1 MSTTWYAPCLRGVM
15 GDWVYYSTLMNA
27 QQIKARILKAKDIR
41 EAKGLDDYLQRDLK
55 ERAQKIAT
63 YLRKRDTRFFSSIV
77 LGVFGGL
84 PDWVELDFSAIGQ
97 KLKIPDLRE
106 IEETVGV
113 LIFDGTEKIF
123 AIDGQH
129 RVEGIK
135 RATDADSARFQNDQ
149 YAALLVAHRDDA
161 PGKVRTR
168 RLFCDINKN
177 AVAVSEGDKVI
188 IDEDELAAI
197 VTRRIYA
204 KYSSFDGGDEIA
216 VTEKKEQLSKDG
228 TERFTSLLAIYTV
241 CKRLKKLH
249 KKSRGILENA
259 PENVHAFQTIIAE
272 FFDFVIAHEPS
283 LSRYFHLKTA
293 TSRRKMLEA
302 ERENNRSLFFRP
314 VGLEVLSRLYVHF
327 ASKEKLSTLRY
338 ALEHFRFEN
347 PKGIFDGIIWK
358 SGRIDASAKA
368 KKAGVGLC
376 LYLLH
381 ELASSD
387 EAKLTVTLREV
398 TNRLDYALPPKPNAP
413 PK

>member
-1 MSTTWYAPCLRGVM
+1 MTWYAPCLRGVM

-27 QQIKARILKAKDIR
+27 QQIKDRILKAKDIR
-41 EAKGLDDYLQRDLK
+41 EAKGLDDYLQRALK

-63 YLRKRDTRFFSSIV
+63 YLRKRETRFFSSIV

-84 PDWVELDFSAIGQ
+84 PDWVELDFSVIAQ
-97 KLKIPDLRE
+97 KLKVPDVRE
-106 IEETVGV
+106 IEETLGF

-135 RATDADSARFQNDQ
+135 RAANADPERFQNDQ
-149 YAALLVAHRDDA
+149 YAAVLVAHRDDA
-161 PGKVRTR
+161 VGKVRTR

-204 KYSSFDGGDEIA
+204 KYSAFEGGDEIA

-228 TERFTSLLAIYTV
+228 KERFTSLLAIYTV

-249 KKSRGILENA
+249 KKPRGIPENA
-259 PENVHAFQTIIAE
+259 PENVHAFQSIVSE
-272 FFDFVIAHEPS
+272 FFDFVIAHEQS
-283 LSRYFHLKTA
+283 LNRYFHLKSP
-293 TSRRKMLEA
+293 TSRRKTLET
-302 ERENNRSLFFRP
+302 ERETNRSLFFRP
-314 VGLEVLSRLYVHF
+314 VGLEVLSRLYAYF
-327 ASKEKLSTLRY
+327 ASKEKLKTLRY
-338 ALEHFRFEN
+338 GLETFHFEN
-347 PKGIFDGIIWK
+347 PKGIFDGILWK

-368 KKAGVGLC
+368 KKAGVELC

-381 ELASSD
+381 ELTSSD
-387 EAKLTVTLREV
+387 EAKLIVTLRDV
-398 TNRLDYALPPKPNAP
+398 TNRLDYSLPPKPSAP